1 MQVWN
6 DLDETDETLAMVIRT
21 GNRTAVGSM
30 LRSNA
35 HDTQTLANHVS
46 FKVSSHTCCTAYPD
60 LLTQ

>member
-21 GNRTAVGSM
+21 GNRTAVGST

-46 FKVSSHTCCTAYPD
+46 FNVGCHTSHA
-60 LLTQ
+60 L